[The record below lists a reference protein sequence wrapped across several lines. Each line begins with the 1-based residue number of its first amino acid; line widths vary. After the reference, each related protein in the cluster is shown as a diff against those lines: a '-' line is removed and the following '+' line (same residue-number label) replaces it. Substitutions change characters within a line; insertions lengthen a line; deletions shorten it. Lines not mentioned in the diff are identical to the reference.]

1 LLGKICDGKYRIIRL
16 IGQGG
21 MGSVYEAEQLETGQL
36 VALKSIDADL
46 LARGKSSVGRFQRE
60 ARAMGAIDTDHIV
73 RVLDAGVDPETR
85 APYMALELL
94 DGEDLQRLLARVEK
108 LEPDTA
114 LRIAAQ
120 ICLGLEKAHAA
131 RVVHRDIKP
140 ANVFL
145 ARRGDGEIVVKIL
158 DFGIAKIKPDASAQG
173 GITTGLTRTGG
184 IVGSPAYMSPEQARG
199 LSDIGYTT
207 DLWSLGVLLYR
218 CLSGTVPHDHLEA
231 FGDMIIAICSEAP
244 RPIQSLAPW
253 VPPGAAAVVR
263 GALQVEIGERFATAT
278 AMLDAIRRL
287 LPDGWSL
294 REELLSPVSA
304 ATRAIVAPKLPGVH
318 SSDDAHQRLARI
330 TARAPDPLADVTTAH
345 PPDQAVPLPSRA
357 SALAVDGSATTAEA
371 SVTTGANLGAGAR
384 RTTSNSDPRARSRW
398 KAPAVV
404 GLLAAAGFMV
414 FRIATTPTQR
424 VSLPIVDASTQAVD
438 ASKKPVDA
446 STSVAAAPASA
457 PRHAK
462 LVVLPVD
469 VVVEIDGKS
478 AAIEGGTVELEGAL
492 GSRHRVRLSKGKQE
506 RTDEVI
512 MTDTG
517 ISPEKLELE
526 VAKPRAT
533 TKASANAATFPPPKP
548 TPSPSVDPMIPDKF
562 K

>member
-1 LLGKICDGKYRIIRL
+1 
-16 IGQGG
+16 

-73 RVLDAGVDPETR
+73 RVLDAGVDPATR
-85 APYMALELL
+85 APYMAMELL
-94 DGEDLQRLLARVEK
+94 DGEDLQHLLARVEK

-120 ICLGLEKAHAA
+120 ICLGLEKAHTA

-218 CLSGTVPHDHLEA
+218 ALSGTVPHDHLEA

-244 RPIQSLAPW
+244 QPIQSLAPW

-263 GALQVEIGERFATAT
+263 GALQVEVGERYATAT
-278 AMLDAIRRL
+278 AMLDAIRPL

-294 REELLSPVSA
+294 HEDRLSPVSA
-304 ATRAIVAPKLPGVH
+304 ATRATVAPKLPGVH
-318 SSDDAHQRLARI
+318 SSDDARQRLARI

-345 PPDQAVPLPSRA
+345 APEEPAPRRSRA

-371 SVTTGANLGAGAR
+371 SVTTGANIGAGSR

-398 KAPAVV
+398 TVPAAV
-404 GLLAAAGFMV
+404 GLLAATGLIV
-414 FRIATTPTQR
+414 FRVATTPTQH
-424 VSLPIVDASTQAVD
+424 VSVPIVDASTRPID
-438 ASKKPVDA
+438 ASKSPVDA
-446 STSVAAAPASA
+446 STSVAAAPAPA
-457 PRHAK
+457 PHRAR

-478 AAIEGGTVELEGAL
+478 APIDGGTVELEGAL

-517 ISPEKLELE
+517 IAPDKLELE
-526 VAKPRAT
+526 VTKPRVT
-533 TKASANAATFPPPKP
+533 TPTATFPPPRP